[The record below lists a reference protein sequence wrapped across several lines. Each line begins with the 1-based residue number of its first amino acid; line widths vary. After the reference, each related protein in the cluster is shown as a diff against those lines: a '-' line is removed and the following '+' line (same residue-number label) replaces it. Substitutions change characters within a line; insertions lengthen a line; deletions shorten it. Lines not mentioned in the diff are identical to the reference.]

1 MQTTV
6 ARGTV
11 KKFILLAAIVATQS
25 HASKWVE
32 FVINSPDNPGAISEV
47 DVESLKSKFGF
58 LRAWVRTTSDTP
70 SAVPGTLKKAKSLMY
85 LAWMDCAL
93 NKFAI
98 SEHYYF
104 SDINFG
110 GQVVSLTDLR
120 FSQEA
125 IAGAM
130 SPITPDIMTLKLKE
144 LICSMASQ
152 SE

>member
-11 KKFILLAAIVATQS
+11 KKFILLVTFVATQS
-25 HASKWVE
+25 HATKWVE
-32 FVINSPDNPGAISEV
+32 FVINSPDNPSAISEV

-58 LRAWVRTTSDTP
+58 LRAWVRISSDTP
-70 SAVPGTLKKAKSLMY
+70 SAIPSILNKTKSSMY
-85 LAWMDCAL
+85 LAWMDCAQ
-93 NKFAI
+93 NKFTI

-125 IAGAM
+125 ISEAM
-130 SPITPDIMTLKLKE
+130 SPIAPDIMTLKLKE
-144 LICSMASQ
+144 FICSMASQ